1 VAGDRVKKENIQ
13 DQIMHK
19 IKSYPAGKIFMYSDF
34 LDLAETSTLR
44 KAFKRLVDDKELTR
58 VFNGMFAILEYSNIL
73 KKEVYPSIPK
83 IAQAIATKFMWEIY
97 PSGNTALN
105 VVGLST
111 QVPNTYEYLS
121 DGPYKEY
128 EYLGKK
134 IKFKKTSNKKLKIGS
149 DKLVTLVI
157 AIDYLGKDKI
167 GVFEKNIIKN
177 YAAKNLNKVELI
189 KETRMLS
196 EWIYILLKEIYE
208 ELENNIL

>member
-1 VAGDRVKKENIQ
+1 
-13 DQIMHK
+13 
-19 IKSYPAGKIFMYSDF
+19 MYSDF

-208 ELENNIL
+208 ELENNDQNC